1 MAVDPVLIWTVIGV
15 LAVGTFLI
23 RFSFLGLIG
32 DRPLPPIVVR
42 LLRFTPVAV
51 IPELVAP
58 QVIWPSATDGQTDP
72 IRLLAALTT
81 LVVGMMTRKVLPA
94 IVAGSAVLII
104 GLQLSAAG

>member
-1 MAVDPVLIWTVIGV
+1 MAVDPVLIWTVIGI
-15 LAVGTFLI
+15 LAIGTFLI

-51 IPELVAP
+51 IPALVSP
-58 QVIWPSATDGQTDP
+58 QVIWPSATGGQTDP
-72 IRLLAALTT
+72 IRLLAAMTT
-81 LVVGMMTRKVLPA
+81 LIVGMMTRKVLPA

-104 GLQLSAAG
+104 GLQLTAAG

>member
-51 IPELVAP
+51 IPALVAP

>member
-51 IPELVAP
+51 IPALVAP

-104 GLQLSAAG
+104 GLQLSAVG

>member
-1 MAVDPVLIWTVIGV
+1 MNDQWLS
-15 LAVGTFLI
+15 LLKNCTFLI

-51 IPELVAP
+51 IPALVAP